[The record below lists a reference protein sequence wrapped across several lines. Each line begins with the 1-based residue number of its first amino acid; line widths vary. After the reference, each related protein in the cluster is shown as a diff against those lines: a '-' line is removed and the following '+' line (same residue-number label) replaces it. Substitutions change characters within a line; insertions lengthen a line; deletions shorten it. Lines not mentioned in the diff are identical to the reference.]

1 MRIGI
6 IAEGPGDLAVI
17 TNILKGWLNLDSEHI
32 QFLRP
37 EYNQDETDLHAQ
49 PETRFSNWEIV
60 KGECLS
66 YSRIDEFLTSP
77 LDEERL
83 VVIHID
89 AAECERSN
97 YGVSRPKTQPGAE
110 HAEELRDRI
119 AAKLGEWLGG
129 RDDKRLRY
137 AIAVEETDA
146 WLLTLDW
153 RKETSTSR
161 DPKKAL
167 QQELHR
173 SNRFSAKDLKRL
185 FQQAAFH
192 QYDEL
197 SKPLRKRK
205 SLQDCQRWNK
215 SLQLFL
221 ESLP

>member
-17 TNILKGWLNLDSEHI
+17 TNILKGWLDMDSEHV

-37 EYNQDETDLHAQ
+37 EYSQDETDLHTQ
-49 PETRFSNWEIV
+49 PESRFSNWELV
-60 KGECLS
+60 KHECLT
-66 YSRIDEFLTSP
+66 YSRIDEFLNSP

-83 VVIHID
+83 IVIHID
-89 AAECERSN
+89 TAECAHPN

-110 HAEELRDRI
+110 HAEELRARI

-129 RDDKRLRY
+129 RDTERLRY

-146 WLLTLDW
+146 WLLTLYW
-153 RKETSTSR
+153 RKETSAAR

-167 QQELHR
+167 HQELNH
-173 SNRFSAKDLKRL
+173 SNHFSAKDLKRL
-185 FQQAAFH
+185 FQQAAFRK
-192 QYDEL
+192 YDEL
-197 SKPLRKRK
+197 SKPFRKRK
-205 SLQDCQRWNK
+205 RLQDCLSQNK
-215 SLQLFL
+215 SLRLFL

>member
-17 TNILKGWLNLDSEHI
+17 TNILKGWLDLDREHI

-49 PETRFSNWEIV
+49 PEARFSNWEIV
-60 KGECLS
+60 KSECLS
-66 YSRIDEFLTSP
+66 YSRIAEFLNSP

-83 VVIHID
+83 VVIQID
-89 AAECERSN
+89 AAECELSN
-97 YGVSRPKTQPGAE
+97 YGVSRPKTLPGAE
-110 HAEELRDRI
+110 HAEELRASI

-129 RDDKRLRY
+129 RGDGCLRY

-146 WLLTLDW
+146 WLLTLFW
-153 RKETSTSR
+153 PRETSTPR
-161 DPKKAL
+161 DPKKSL
-167 QQELHR
+167 KQELR
-173 SNRFSAKDLKRL
+173 RPNRLSARDLKRF
-185 FQQAAFH
+185 FQQAEFH
-192 QYDEL
+192 QYNEL

-205 SLQDCQRWNK
+205 GLQDCMKRNK